1 MASPKRIVHLS
12 SVHYLFDTRI
22 FHKECK
28 SLSLAGY
35 EVSLIAQ
42 HDKSEIID
50 GIHIIP
56 VPRNTG
62 KYSRI
67 LKTSYQV
74 YRKALSQKADLYHFH
89 DPELIPYGLLLK
101 KKGYK
106 VIYDVH
112 ENVSNDILT
121 KEYIPKPFRKIIASL
136 FNKFEMWAA
145 RHFDHIITVTKT
157 APRFEAFNSTAV
169 KNYPELQSLPSN
181 INRSDKTAPIVSYI
195 GNITEL
201 RCAVEMVKAI
211 NIVGEKRNVKL
222 VLGGNIAPESL
233 LDELKKLSGW
243 HYTDYRGW
251 LQREEIVEVISKT
264 RVGLVVLKPIP
275 NHLDALATKL
285 LEYLALGVPVISSD
299 LALHRDIIERNNCGI
314 IVDPNDLQ
322 EISKAILWFLDHPL
336 EASEMG
342 KRGQEYVL
350 NNMTWDLEKEKLLR
364 VYNNVLTK

>member
-1 MASPKRIVHLS
+1 MTSPKRIVHLS

-28 SLSLAGY
+28 SLYRAGY
-35 EVSLIAQ
+35 DVSLIVQ
-42 HDKSEIID
+42 HDKSETID

-56 VPRNTG
+56 VPLNSG
-62 KYSRI
+62 KYARMI
-67 LKTSYQV
+67 KTGYQV
-74 YRKALSQKADLYHFH
+74 YRKALAQKADLYHFH

-101 KKGYK
+101 GKGCK

-121 KEYIPKPFRKIIASL
+121 KEYIPKPFRKIIAFL
-136 FNKFEMWAA
+136 MNKFEMWASG
-145 RHFDHIITVTKT
+145 HFDHIITVTKT
-157 APRFEAFNSTAV
+157 AHRFETLNSTAV

-181 INRSDKTAPIVSYI
+181 ISHPDKTDPIVTYI

-201 RCAVEMVKAI
+201 RCAIEMVEAV
-211 NIVGEKRNVKL
+211 NIVGKKRKVKL
-222 VLGGNIAPESL
+222 VLGGNVAPESL
-233 LDELKKLSGW
+233 LDKLKKLNGW
-243 HYTDYRGW
+243 NFTDYIGW
-251 LQREEIVEVISKT
+251 LEREQIVEIMSKT

-299 LALHRDIIERNNCGI
+299 LALHRDIIEKNDCGI
-314 IVDPNDLQ
+314 VVNHNDIQ
-322 EISKAILWFLDHPL
+322 EISDGILWFLDHPL
-336 EASEMG
+336 EAGEMG

-350 NNMTWDLEKEKLLR
+350 NNMTWDQEKDKLLR
-364 VYNNVLTK
+364 AYNTVLTK